1 MNYDVLFSSL
11 SFSLFDRPLSIFFYF
26 HSVALLSQ
34 KAPPSLYCSPPS
46 PPLTPPSPPF
56 SETCRDFSAFH
67 PPSTANA
74 PMSPKI
80 VKFFSFV
87 KFCDLFIYASNPQ
100 QSTNKPRPL
109 STFANLEFKSA
120 APTRV
125 TRDPTSEK
133 ITMTSYH
140 MRYVV

>member
-1 MNYDVLFSSL
+1 MM
-11 SFSLFDRPLSIFFYF
+11 SLFFSFLLFIRPPSFHLF

-34 KAPPSLYCSPPS
+34 KAPPSLYCSPPF

-74 PMSPKI
+74 PMSPKF

-87 KFCDLFIYASNPQ
+87 KFYDFIYAS
-100 QSTNKPRPL
+100 K
-109 STFANLEFKSA
+109 
-120 APTRV
+120 PTRV
-125 TRDPTSEK
+125 NKQTPPSVNFRK
-133 ITMTSYH
+133 LRI
-140 MRYVV
+140 